1 LRVHVPLSRGGQ
13 SELNTQQGPILVEA
27 MTEGLF
33 APLRLRDVELK
44 NRVGVSPMCQY
55 SSDDGFANEWHFV
68 HLGAFA
74 TGGAA
79 LVMTEAT
86 AVVPEGRISP
96 ADLGIWKDEHVPA
109 LRRITDFIHAH
120 GALAGMQLAHA
131 GRKASTRVPWQGDGA
146 VPADAGGWEKVM
158 APSAIPFNDH
168 YPRPV
173 ELDGDGIRRVVDGF
187 RDAARRALDAGFD
200 VVEVHAAHGY
210 LLHQFLSPLSN
221 ARTDGYGGSF
231 GNRVRLTREVVA
243 AVRQVWPGRLPV
255 LVRISASDWAQGGWD
270 VDDSVRL
277 APLLREDGADLVDCS
292 SGGLVPNARIEIGP
306 GYQVGFAERVRR
318 DGGVPTAAVGLITDP
333 EQADE
338 IIRAGRADVVLLAR
352 ELLRNPRWPLLAAHR
367 LGVKAEWPNQ
377 YQRARP
383 R

>member
-1 LRVHVPLSRGGQ
+1 VGDDTYGK
-13 SELNTQQGPILVEA
+13 EPIQVET
-27 MTEGLF
+27 MSEGLF
-33 APLRLRDVELK
+33 SPLKLRGVELK
-44 NRVGVSPMCQY
+44 NRIGVSPMCQY
-55 SSDDGFANEWHFV
+55 SSDDGFANDWHFV

-86 AVVPEGRISP
+86 AVVAEGRISP

-120 GALAGMQLAHA
+120 GALAGMQMAHA
-131 GRKASTRVPWQGDGA
+131 GRKASTRVPWAGDGA
-146 VPADAGGWEKVM
+146 VPADEGGWENVM
-158 APSAIPFNDH
+158 APSAVPFNEH

-173 ELDGDGIRRVVDGF
+173 ALDEDGIHRVVDGF

-210 LLHQFLSPLSN
+210 LLHEFMSPLAN
-221 ARTDGYGGSF
+221 ERTDAYGGSF
-231 GNRVRLTREVVA
+231 ENRVRLVREVVA
-243 AVRQVWPGRLPV
+243 AVREVWPERLPL

-270 VDDSVRL
+270 IDDSARL
-277 APLLREDGADLVDCS
+277 APLLREDGADLIDCS
-292 SGGLVPNARIEIGP
+292 SGGLIPNAKIEVGP

-318 DGGVPTAAVGLITDP
+318 DGGVPTAAVGLITDAQ
-333 EQADE
+333 QADD

-367 LGVKAEWPNQ
+367 LGVAADWPNQ
-377 YQRARP
+377 YSRARP

>member
-1 LRVHVPLSRGGQ
+1 MA
-13 SELNTQQGPILVEA
+13 EA
-27 MTEGLF
+27 MAEGLF
-33 APLRLRDVELK
+33 SPLKLRDVELK
-44 NRVGVSPMCQY
+44 NRIGVSPMCQY
-55 SSDDGFANEWHFV
+55 SSDDGFANDWHFV

-79 LVMTEAT
+79 LVITEAT

-120 GALAGMQLAHA
+120 GALAGTQLAHA
-131 GRKASTRVPWQGDGA
+131 GRKASTRVPWEGDGA
-146 VPADAGGWEKVM
+146 VPVEEGGWTNVM
-158 APSAIPFNDH
+158 APSAIPFAGH
-168 YPRPV
+168 YPPPV
-173 ELDGDGIRRVVDGF
+173 ELDAAGIRRVVDGF

-221 ARTDGYGGSF
+221 ARTDAYGGSF
-231 GNRVRLTREVVA
+231 ENRVRLTREVVA
-243 AVRQVWPGRLPV
+243 AVRQVWPERLPV

-270 VDDSVRL
+270 VHDSVRL
-277 APLLREDGADLVDCS
+277 APLLREDGADLIDCS
-292 SGGLVPNARIEIGP
+292 SGGLIPNVKYEVGP

-318 DGGVPTAAVGLITDP
+318 EGGVPTAAVGLITQA

-352 ELLRNPRWPLLAAHR
+352 ELLRNPRWPLLAAHG
-367 LGVKAEWPNQ
+367 LGAKAAWPNP